1 MRLMHGE
8 PIYIE
13 FLKTNLNVAQSFTD
27 KHSMPSILVLKAIGL
42 AVSQATS

>member
-13 FLKTNLNVAQSFTD
+13 FLKTNLNVVRVSLD
-27 KHSMPSILVLKAIGL
+27 KHCMPSILVLKAIGL

>member
-13 FLKTNLNVAQSFTD
+13 FLKTNLNLAQSFTGQTLYGVYFSI
-27 KHSMPSILVLKAIGL
+27 KGNWFSSKPSH
-42 AVSQATS
+42 